1 MDVFGRNVA
10 KDLLKNPEKIKKII
24 LQDNFSDKDIISLI
38 EKSNLRVEYR
48 SKREMDDLSGGVHQG
63 IILTIP
69 DYQYKDLNSIIN
81 SNNDDVIV
89 ILDHLEDPHNFGAI
103 IRTCEALG
111 INGIIIPNDRSVNI
125 NSTVVKTSVGAIEY
139 INIIRVPNLQ
149 VAIKKLKE
157 NNFWIIGT
165 DMNGTDYRKIDY
177 NMNTCLVIG
186 NEGKGI
192 SNVIKNNCDYI
203 VTIPM
208 KGKIDSLNASVSC
221 GIILSRM
228 VD

>member
-1 MDVFGRNVA
+1 M
-10 KDLLKNPEKIKKII
+10 K
-24 LQDNFSDKDIISLI
+24 
-38 EKSNLRVEYR
+38 
-48 SKREMDDLSGGVHQG
+48 
-63 IILTIP
+63 
-69 DYQYKDLNSIIN
+69 
-81 SNNDDVIV
+81 
-89 ILDHLEDPHNFGAI
+89 
-103 IRTCEALG
+103 
-111 INGIIIPNDRSVNI
+111 
-125 NSTVVKTSVGAIEY
+125 
-139 INIIRVPNLQ
+139 
-149 VAIKKLKE
+149 
-157 NNFWIIGT
+157 
-165 DMNGTDYRKIDY
+165 GTDYRKIDY